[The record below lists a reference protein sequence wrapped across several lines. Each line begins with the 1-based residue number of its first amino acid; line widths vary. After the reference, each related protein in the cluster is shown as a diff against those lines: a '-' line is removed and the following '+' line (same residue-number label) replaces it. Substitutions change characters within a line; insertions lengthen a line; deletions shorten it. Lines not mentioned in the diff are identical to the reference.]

1 MFTSPST
8 TELMNWT
15 WADFEPRYQQLEK
28 AELNSANLAE
38 WIESWSNTRSCL
50 LEMQNRLY
58 VANTTNTA
66 DAEIEAKFKAY
77 LDEIYPKAMAAE
89 QILKEKLLASGLEPA
104 GFEIPL
110 RNMRADADLFR
121 TENLPL
127 LAQEQKLIM
136 EHDKISGAQMVIWEG
151 EERTIDQ
158 MIPMRMN
165 PDRTVRE
172 KAWRLVAER
181 VLADRATLNDLWHT
195 FFDLRTQIAGNT
207 GMECYRDYRWKSY
220 MRFDYTP
227 ADCRSFH
234 KAIEA
239 VVVPAASRI
248 YARRKARLGVD
259 SLRPWDL
266 DVDPLSRQ
274 PLHPYQDVD
283 TFIAKTA
290 AIFHK
295 VDPVL
300 GGHFDVMRKEGL
312 LDLESR
318 KNKAHGGYCTD
329 YSLVR
334 LPFIFMN
341 AVGLHDNV
349 QTLLHEGGHAFHVF
363 ESRGLPYVQ
372 QCDVTM
378 EIAEVASMAMELLA
392 APYLTTDQGGF
403 YTPAEA
409 ARARIEHLEGNILF
423 WPYMAVVDAFQ
434 HWAYENP
441 AKAVIPAECDA
452 VWKDLTLRFMPGI
465 DWSGLEDVL
474 ATGWQRK
481 AHIYQ
486 VPFYYVEYGLAELG
500 AVQIWRNA
508 LKDQAGAVASYRRAL
523 ALGGTRPL
531 PQLYEAAGAR
541 LAFDEKTLNEAV
553 TLMETTILEL
563 EKMQ

>member
-1 MFTSPST
+1 
-8 TELMNWT
+8 MNWT
-15 WADFEPRYQQLEK
+15 WADFEPRYQQLQK
-28 AELNSANLAE
+28 AELNSANLAD
-38 WIESWSNTRSCL
+38 WIGGWSNTRSCL

-58 VANTTNTA
+58 SANTVNTA
-66 DAEIEAKFKAY
+66 DAEIEAKYKAY
-77 LDEIYPKAMAAE
+77 LDDIYPKAMAAE
-89 QILKEKLLASGLEPA
+89 QALKEKLLASGLEPA

-110 RNMRADADLFR
+110 RNMRAEAELFR

-127 LAQEQKLIM
+127 LAQEQKLVM
-136 EHDKISGAQMVIWEG
+136 EHDKITGAQTVMWEG
-151 EERTIDQ
+151 EERTLDQ
-158 MIPMRMN
+158 MIPVRMN
-165 PDRTVRE
+165 PDRAVRE
-172 KAWRLVAER
+172 KVWRLVAER
-181 VLADRATLNDLWHT
+181 VLADREALNKLWHE
-195 FFDLRTQIAGNT
+195 FFDLRMQIARNT

-234 KAIEA
+234 QAIEA

-248 YARRKARLGVD
+248 YARRKERLGVD

-266 DVDPLSRQ
+266 DVDPFSRQ
-274 PLHPYQDVD
+274 PLRPYQDTP

-300 GGHFDVMRKEGL
+300 GEHFEVMRREGL

-318 KNKAHGGYCTD
+318 KNKAHGGYCID
-329 YSLVR
+329 YPLVR

-392 APYLTTDQGGF
+392 APYLTADQGGF

-409 ARARIEHLEGNILF
+409 ARARIEHLESNILF

-441 AKAVIPAECDA
+441 AQAVIPAECDA

-474 ATGWQRK
+474 ATGWHRK
-481 AHIYQ
+481 SHIYQ

-553 TLMETTILEL
+553 TLMETTILDL
-563 EKMQ
+563 EKVQ